1 MSEYPSI
8 GDRVLFTYHGKCR
21 VGTVEDTNDK
31 YMTLEHFDTKTGRDY
46 SNFRFD
52 HIEEKWKTDRPSNGI
67 VTL

>member
-1 MSEYPSI
+1 MSNRPRI

-52 HIEEKWKTDRPSNGI
+52 QIEEKRWPSNGI